1 MLEKSG
7 MLYMLMDR
15 FHLCLDNTSINY
27 YDTSLSNEQIYADA
41 YVAGVLWMILQT
53 WLRGGFKETPE
64 QLADIFGHV
73 SSLQRND
80 K

>member
-7 MLYMLMDR
+7 MLYMLIDR
-15 FHLCLDNTSINY
+15 FHLYLDNTSINY

-41 YVAGVLWMILQT
+41 YVAGGLWMILQT
-53 WLRGGFKETPE
+53 WLRGSFKETPE
-64 QLADIFGHV
+64 QLADIFGRV